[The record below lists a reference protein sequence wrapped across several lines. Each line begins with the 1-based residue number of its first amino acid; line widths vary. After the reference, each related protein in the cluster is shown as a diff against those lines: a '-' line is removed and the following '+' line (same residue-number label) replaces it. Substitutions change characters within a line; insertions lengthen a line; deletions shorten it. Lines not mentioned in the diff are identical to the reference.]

1 MARTISTLSS
11 CILAFAGIAT
21 LTPVADAR
29 SSGAWGGNPLD
40 GNSLSCYA
48 ETGGAVRGI
57 GFTASCTPGA
67 PGGPPP
73 NGGQGPRWEVQLP
86 VDAAKSY
93 AVQFSSMQ
101 GNGSGGP
108 CCTAYAVSP
117 TGTLS
122 GSNTICSS
130 GSGMIQRA
138 PLNPVSVPSGGY
150 LFLACSGL
158 WYTDSQVG
166 SISWN

>member
-1 MARTISTLSS
+1 MVRTMSTLSS

-57 GFTASCTPGA
+57 GFTPSCTP
-67 PGGPPP
+67 PGGS
-73 NGGQGPRWEVQLP
+73 GPRWEVQLP

-93 AVQFSSMQ
+93 TVQFSSMQ
-101 GNGSGGP
+101 GGGNGGP
-108 CCTAYAVSP
+108 CCTAYAVSS
-117 TGTLS
+117 TGILS
-122 GSNTICSS
+122 GSNTICST

-150 LFLACSGL
+150 LFLACFGL
-158 WYTDSQVG
+158 YYTDSQVG
-166 SISWN
+166 SVSWN